1 MNRPDFL
8 RPQSSP
14 SDPGAPPARPKFA
27 RRQRILA
34 AIISAL
40 LLLDADAHAAKEKKK
55 PAQHPATQNEVTAK
69 QGDLKEVRSQ
79 IESLRKGIADTEGK
93 RATAAD
99 QLKGVEQEISAT
111 QRELHALT
119 IQREKI
125 QAALKDLATQSKELE
140 NRLSG
145 QQAQLQNLVY
155 RHYVRGT
162 PDTLHTLLN
171 GDNPS
176 QVTRDL
182 YYLSVIGKARSQ
194 LVHEIETTLQRKQ
207 ALALK
212 TREQAQELSAVEGR
226 QREQHA
232 KLLAQRE
239 QRKLM
244 LEKISA
250 KISEQRREIGALQRD
265 EKRLTQLIEQ
275 LAKTL
280 AAKAAP
286 RKESRPSSTSLP
298 GKTQTPARELVNDS
312 TPEASL
318 GGGLSQSKGQLRLP
332 VKGTVTNRFG
342 APRQEGNAWKGLFI
356 RAGQGTSVHAIA
368 GGQVVFADWMRGF
381 GNLLIVDHGGGY
393 LSVYGNNDALLKQV
407 GDRLHGGDVIASVG
421 NSGGNPE
428 SGLYFELRHN
438 GQPQDPLKWV
448 SLR

>member
-1 MNRPDFL
+1 MNRPDFFRL
-8 RPQSSP
+8 QPSP
-14 SDPGAPPARPKFA
+14 SDPGASPARPYLV
-27 RRQRILA
+27 RRQRALA
-34 AIISAL
+34 AFVCAIL
-40 LLLDADAHAAKEKKK
+40 LQGADAHAAKDKGKTA
-55 PAQHPATQNEVTAK
+55 PHPATQNEVSAK

-119 IQREKI
+119 IQRDKI
-125 QAALKDLATQSKELE
+125 QAALKDLSTQSKELE
-140 NRLSG
+140 SRLSG
-145 QQAQLQNLVY
+145 QQTQLEILVY
-155 RHYVRGT
+155 RHYLRGT

-182 YYLSVIGKARSQ
+182 YYLSTIGKARSQ
-194 LVHEIETTLQRKQ
+194 LVHEIEGTLQRKQ
-207 ALALK
+207 ALAVK
-212 TREQAQELSAVEGR
+212 TKEQAQALATVEGR

-239 QRKLM
+239 QRKVM

-275 LAKTL
+275 LAKAL
-280 AAKAAP
+280 AAKATP
-286 RKESRPSSTSLP
+286 RKETRPSGSSQA
-298 GKTQTPARELVNDS
+298 GSAHTPARELVNDS
-312 TPEASL
+312 TPEAMP
-318 GGGLSQSKGQLRLP
+318 GGGLAQAKGQLRLP

-393 LSVYGNNDALLKQV
+393 LSIYGNNDALLKQV
-407 GDRLHGGDVIASVG
+407 GDRLRGGDVVASVG